1 MTERRLF
8 VTGGGGLLGSA
19 LVPLARE
26 AGWVV
31 AAPPSAELDVR
42 DAEAVA
48 AAIAA
53 ASLSRGE
60 VGRGAVERLAIAH
73 LAYRRD
79 ERDTIV
85 DGSANVARAA
95 ARYGARLVHLST
107 DALFA
112 GRPEPYTEAD
122 PPDPVHDYGR
132 WKAEAEQAVAEHC
145 PSAVL
150 VRTSLMYRGDG
161 TSACELDVRRVLEG
175 GSTMRFFTDEIR
187 CFTHVGDVAAAVLRL
202 ADPRHPGVSGV
213 SGPLH
218 VAAAEPID
226 RAGFAR
232 LIAATFGFDPVDV
245 PTSTIADSGLDRPA
259 RVVLDVSAAARVG
272 IICRNVSATLGAA

>member
-1 MTERRLF
+1 MNQRHLF
-8 VTGGGGLLGSA
+8 VTGGAGLLGSA

-31 AAPPSAELDVR
+31 TAPSSAELDVR
-42 DAEAVA
+42 DVAAVE

-53 ASLSRGE
+53 VCLPPDDANRG
-60 VGRGAVERLAIAH
+60 VAPTLAIAH

-85 DGSANVARAA
+85 DGSANIARSA
-95 ARYGARLVHLST
+95 ARHGARLVHLST

-122 PPDPVHDYGR
+122 TPDPVHDYGR
-132 WKAEAEQAVAEHC
+132 RKAEAEQAVAEHC
-145 PSAVL
+145 PDAVL
-150 VRTSLMYRGDG
+150 IRTSLMYRGDG
-161 TSACELDVRRVLEG
+161 TSPCEVDVRRVLEG
-175 GSTMRFFTDEIR
+175 ESPMRFFTDEIR
-187 CFTHVGDVAAAVLRL
+187 CFTHVDDVASAVLRL
-202 ADPRHPGVSGV
+202 ADPQHPTASGV
-213 SGPLH
+213 TGPLH

-232 LIAATFGFDPVDV
+232 LFAARFGFDPAAV
-245 PTSTIADSGLDRPA
+245 PTSTIATSGLDRPA
-259 RVVLDVSAAARVG
+259 RVVLDVSAAAAVG
-272 IICRNVSATLGAA
+272 ITCRDVLTVLG